1 MTTKQ
6 TIDAF
11 IISWTGKEENARK
24 IAAEVVDKV
33 DRLFV
38 IYSNATNTPTDGAG
52 EWVQVPDAW
61 FYGKKFEACLQ
72 RLSGDLMLQI
82 QADASCDDWGRL
94 IERCRTCFRER
105 EQLAVWAPEVDYT
118 PYPLSRVKIIE
129 AGPAELVHVA
139 QTDGI
144 VWTLSRDVCERLR
157 DYDYD
162 VNHFGWGMDWASV
175 CYAYAND
182 REVLVDAAI
191 HVDHPKTR
199 GYKGD
204 DARRQ
209 MHLFLEQMTGR
220 ERMFMNL
227 MVGFMA
233 PKEKPRP
240 TFLQNVADLLP
251 SLARGFR
258 NWRRA
263 RRARR
268 KARAAAA
275 VST

>member
-72 RLSGDLMLQI
+72 RFSGDLMLQI

-94 IERCRTCFRER
+94 IERCRTYFRER
-105 EQLAVWAPEVDYT
+105 ERLAVWAPEVDFT
-118 PYPLSRVKIIE
+118 PWPLSRTTIID
-129 AGPAELVHVA
+129 AAPHLHRVT

-144 VWTLSRDVCERLR
+144 VWVLSQNVCQRLR
-157 DYDYD
+157 QFDYDS
-162 VNHFGWGMDWASV
+162 NHFGWGMDWAAI
-175 CYAYAND
+175 CYAYANGY
-182 REVLVDAAI
+182 EVLVDSSI
-191 HVDHPKTR
+191 KIDHPKTR
-199 GYKGD
+199 GYEGNS
-204 DARRQ
+204 AREQ
-209 MHLFLEQMTGR
+209 MHLFLSAMTLE
-220 ERMFMNL
+220 ERMFFNL
-227 MVGFMA
+227 FDRFMM
-233 PKEKPRP
+233 PKAGPKP
-240 TFLQNVADLLP
+240 TFGDNCKDLLP
-251 SLARGFR
+251 SLSRSFK

-263 RRARR
+263 RRL
-268 KARAAAA
+268 
-275 VST
+275 S